1 MKKNEIILWTARTLS
16 IVFACFISIFAL
28 DVFDEENEFWNTI
41 PALMLHLIPTFII
54 ILIII
59 FSWNRPLI
67 GGLFYTFLG
76 IAYIVYSW
84 GKFDWTVYF
93 IIAGP
98 LFFLGILYFIFWYQ
112 KKHPA
117 YN

>member
-1 MKKNEIILWTARTLS
+1 MKKNEIILLTARILS

-41 PALMLHLIPTFII
+41 PRLILHLIPTFII

-59 FSWNRPLI
+59 FSWYRPLI

-76 IAYIVYSW
+76 IVYILYSW

-98 LFFLGILYFIFWYQ
+98 LFFLGILYFIYLYQ
-112 KKHPA
+112 IKYPTS
-117 YN
+117 N